1 MDWRHS
7 PSSFRRSKPLDEV
20 LYLPMLIRSIHIR
33 SNRIDRALRL
43 ESGSMMMQRR
53 APGSPVG
60 FTLYCLYISVISFM
74 KHVIRFSGS
83 IAATSMSKQPNV
95 GPISTSA
102 TCVYPC
108 RLLCIRQHSNI
119 DAAWCTFRLSSSAK
133 QRGMQ
138 IEDSSRRPILQCGG
152 THINTV

>member
-1 MDWRHS
+1 M
-7 PSSFRRSKPLDEV
+7 PSIIACGETDCQFIRISLVIRLAPHIWTGGILLPLFDV
-20 LYLPMLIRSIHIR
+20 QNLLTRFCIYRMLIRSIRIR
-33 SNRIDRALRL
+33 SNRIDRAVRL

-60 FTLYCLYISVISFM
+60 FTLYCLYISVINFM

-83 IAATSMSKQPNV
+83 IAATSLSKQPNV

-108 RLLCIRQHSNI
+108 CFAYVSTRL
-119 DAAWCTFRLSSSAK
+119 
-133 QRGMQ
+133 
-138 IEDSSRRPILQCGG
+138 
-152 THINTV
+152 